1 MLSTDALDRALAA
14 LGEVLAD
21 RKLAYELVAV
31 GGGALALV
39 GLIERSTRDLDIV
52 GVLQQG
58 ALAAAVELPA
68 PLAEAVGD
76 VARALDL
83 SADWVNGDPA
93 RRIRELPEGFLGRC
107 SRREFGP
114 LVVWLASRVDQIY
127 LKLYAAVDDR
137 GGGKHVWDLE
147 TLQPTKDELR
157 RAAAWARTQDG
168 SETFARMLRACLGNL
183 EAWRHG

>member
-1 MLSTDALDRALAA
+1 MLTTDDLDRALAA

-52 GVLQQG
+52 GVLQEG
-58 ALAAAVELPA
+58 ALAPAVELPA

-83 SADWVNGDPA
+83 SEDWVNGDPA
-93 RRIRELPEGFLGRC
+93 RRIRELPEGFLARC

-114 LVVWLASRVDQIY
+114 LVVWLARRVDQIY
-127 LKLYAAVDDR
+127 LKLFAAVVER
-137 GGGKHVWDLE
+137 GGGVKWWGLVALD
-147 TLQPTKDELR
+147 QCKVELL
-157 RAAAWARTQDG
+157 
-168 SETFARMLRACLGNL
+168 SEAQGVRKL
-183 EAWRHG
+183 